1 VLWNLK
7 TQYVILKSHHMDKT
21 PKHTKNPNIVHIKLG
36 SNNKQKIIKNKY
48 LVANTWQMHFDD
60 IFPQLPK
67 VKVPN

>member
-1 VLWNLK
+1 
-7 TQYVILKSHHMDKT
+7 MDKT